1 MRLQQLHYPPKARFL
16 DGLIRSRRWCSRW
29 RLFGSTA
36 GCWSR
41 YLALYWVVAGL
52 VVSRFM
58 PPAPRTHGRNFV
70 YFREE
75 IFHFGRMIKPFLLFS
90 TILLSCS
97 TMSFAQ
103 DAAPP
108 VLATTPELHA
118 KTEARI
124 EQFNKI
130 SKEGTAELVF
140 LGDSITQ
147 GWEGKGK
154 EVWAKYYGQRKAANF
169 GIGGDCT
176 EHVLWRMDHGNFDGL
191 KPKLVVLMIGTNN
204 TGHRKD
210 KPEDTA
216 AGVKAIITKLQTK
229 CPGVKVLLLGIFPRG
244 AKPDDAGRQLNTK
257 INDLLKPMADGKTVH
272 YMDIGAK
279 FLEPD
284 GTMTK
289 EMMPDF
295 LHPGPKGY
303 QIWADAIDET
313 LSKLLGEPQ

>member
-1 MRLQQLHYPPKARFL
+1 
-16 DGLIRSRRWCSRW
+16 
-29 RLFGSTA
+29 
-36 GCWSR
+36 
-41 YLALYWVVAGL
+41 
-52 VVSRFM
+52 
-58 PPAPRTHGRNFV
+58 
-70 YFREE
+70 
-75 IFHFGRMIKPFLLFS
+75 MIKSLS
-90 TILLSCS
+90 LLSIALLS
-97 TMSFAQ
+97 LASSSIAQ
-103 DAAPP
+103 DAAPQ
-108 VLATTPELHA
+108 VLALKPELHA

-147 GWEGKGK
+147 GWE
-154 EVWAKYYGQRKAANF
+154 VWAKYYSQRKAANF
-169 GIGGDCT
+169 GIGGDRT

-191 KPKLVVLMIGTNN
+191 KPKLVVLMVGTNN

-216 AGVKAIITKLQTK
+216 AGVKAIITKLQAK

-244 AKPDDAGRQLNTK
+244 EKPEDAGRQLNNK
-257 INDLLKPMADGKTVH
+257 INDLLKPMGDGKAVH